1 MRGTKYEQLV
11 ASCRIAQLI
20 NQNDELDMARVL
32 ICGANRGIGL
42 ELCRQYSSRGDQ
54 VIATCRSMSDEL
66 AALDV
71 QAVTDFDVVGSE
83 SIHALKQQMDL
94 DGTRIDILVHNAGIL
109 TRESLDN
116 MDFEAIE
123 RQFHVNTMGPL
134 RMVHGLLDSLAE
146 DAKIGLVSSRMGSM
160 GDNGSGGGYGYRMS
174 KAGLNAFAVSLAR
187 DLAERGIAVVVLHPG
202 LVATRMT
209 GGNGISP
216 AQAATGLIERMDELS
231 LERSGKFMHAE
242 GYELPW

>member
-1 MRGTKYEQLV
+1 MS
-11 ASCRIAQLI
+11 SCQIVQPL
-20 NQNDELDMARVL
+20 NLNGESDMAKVL
-32 ICGANRGIGL
+32 ICGASRGIGL

-71 QAVTDFDVVGSE
+71 QTVTDFDVVNSE
-83 SIHALKQQMDL
+83 SIHVLERQMDL
-94 DGTRIDILVHNAGIL
+94 DTVRIDILVHNAGIL
-109 TRESLDN
+109 SRESLDN
-116 MDFEAIE
+116 MDFDAIE
-123 RQFHVNTMGPL
+123 RQFHVNTLGPL
-134 RMVHGLLDSLAE
+134 RVVHGLLGNLAE
-146 DAKIGLVSSRMGSM
+146 GAKIGLVSSRMGSM
-160 GDNGSGGGYGYRMS
+160 GDNESGGRYGYRMS
-174 KAGLNAFAVSLAR
+174 KAGLNAVAVSLAR
-187 DLAERGIAVVVLHPG
+187 DLAERGISVVALHPG

-216 AQAATGLIERMDELS
+216 AKAATGLIERMDELS